1 MLPNEMH
8 MTQTMLAVIDTEL
21 VNKITEQGI
30 AFLFDYGPK
39 LLGAAIILVVG
50 LVVAMQ
56 AGKVLQRWL
65 GKKDLEP
72 PVRILI
78 VRVVRLLIMGMTLM
92 LVAAKVGVDIAP
104 LIAGLGVAGVGV
116 GLALQGVLGNLM
128 AGLLIIFTKPF
139 RVGEYIELLGVHG
152 QVHAIELFSVI
163 LVHADQSRV
172 VIPNR
177 KIIGEILHN
186 YGSLR
191 QLNLS
196 VGVAYST
203 DVNQALAVVRAVLS
217 ANPRVVKS
225 PEAIVGVSELADS
238 SVNLAIRPWV
248 KVGDYGAAAAEINQ
262 RVLEEF
268 RRAGIEIPFPQREI
282 RILNGGATKAA

>member
-1 MLPNEMH
+1 MKH
-8 MTQTMLAVIDTEL
+8 FMLAVIDTEL
-21 VNKITEQGI
+21 LNKITEQGI

-39 LLGAAIILVVG
+39 LLGAAIILAVG
-50 LVVAMQ
+50 LLIAFQV
-56 AGKVLQRWL
+56 GKVLQRWL

-78 VRVVRLLIMGMTLM
+78 VRVVRLMVMGLTMM
-92 LVAAKVGVDIAP
+92 LVLEKVGVAIAP
-104 LIAGLGVAGVGV
+104 IIAGLGVAGVGV

-139 RVGEYIELLGVHG
+139 RVGEFIELLGVHG

-163 LVHADQSRV
+163 LVHADLSRV

-186 YGSLR
+186 YGTIR
-191 QLNLS
+191 QLDLS

-203 DVNQALAVVRAVLS
+203 DIPEALNAIHAALAGISTVLKDPTPRVGVASFGDSSINIAVKPWAKVGDFGAANAAVNQAIA
-217 ANPRVVKS
+217 
-225 PEAIVGVSELADS
+225 
-238 SVNLAIRPWV
+238 
-248 KVGDYGAAAAEINQ
+248 
-262 RVLEEF
+262 EEF
-268 RRAGIEIPFPQREI
+268 RRQGIEIPFPQREI
-282 RILNGGATKAA
+282 RVLNGGAMKAA

>member
-1 MLPNEMH
+1 LDF
-8 MTQTMLAVIDTEL
+8 AR
-21 VNKITEQGI
+21 
-30 AFLFDYGPK
+30 DYLPK
-39 LLGAAIILVVG
+39 LVGAGIILVAG
-50 LVVAMQ
+50 IVVAVQ
-56 AGKVLQRWL
+56 VGKMIQRWL

-92 LVAAKVGVDIAP
+92 LVAAKVGVDMAP

-128 AGLLIIFTKPF
+128 AGLLITFTKPF
-139 RVGEYIELLGVHG
+139 RVGEFIELLGVHG

-163 LVHADQSRV
+163 LVHADKSRV

-186 YGSLR
+186 YGSIR
-191 QLNLS
+191 QLDLS

-203 DVNQALAVVRAVLS
+203 DLNKALNAVNAVLARTPNVLKEPAPVVGVASFGDSGINIAVKPWAKVGDFVPAGAAVNQAIA
-217 ANPRVVKS
+217 
-225 PEAIVGVSELADS
+225 
-238 SVNLAIRPWV
+238 
-248 KVGDYGAAAAEINQ
+248 
-262 RVLEEF
+262 EEF
-268 RRAGIEIPFPQREI
+268 RRQGVEIPFPQREI
-282 RILNGGATKAA
+282 RVLTGGAAKVA

>member
-1 MLPNEMH
+1 MF
-8 MTQTMLAVIDTEL
+8 AVIDTEL
-21 VNKITEQGI
+21 LNKITEQGI
-30 AFLFDYGPK
+30 TFLFDYGPK
-39 LLGAAIILVVG
+39 LLGAAIILIIG
-50 LVVAMQ
+50 LLAAMQ
-56 AGKVLQRWL
+56 VGKVLQRWL

-78 VRVVRLLIMGMTLM
+78 VRVARLLIMGMTLM

-139 RVGEYIELLGVHG
+139 RVGEYIEIHGVHG

-163 LVHADQSRV
+163 LVHADRSRV

-186 YGSLR
+186 YGNIR
-191 QLNLS
+191 QLDLT

-203 DVNQALAVVRAVLS
+203 DLNKALNAVNAVLARTPAVLKDPAPVVGVASFGDSAVNIAIKPWTKVADYGTGAAAVNQAIA
-217 ANPRVVKS
+217 
-225 PEAIVGVSELADS
+225 
-238 SVNLAIRPWV
+238 
-248 KVGDYGAAAAEINQ
+248 
-262 RVLEEF
+262 EEF
-268 RRAGIEIPFPQREI
+268 RKQGIEIPFPQREI
-282 RILNGGATKAA
+282 RVLNAEAPSAIRAA

>member
-1 MLPNEMH
+1 MN
-8 MTQTMLAVIDTEL
+8 QVIFAAIDAEL
-21 VNKITEQGI
+21 LTKIQDKGLDFI
-30 AFLFDYGPK
+30 SDYGPK
-39 LLGAAIILVVG
+39 LIGAAIILSIGV
-50 LVVAMQ
+50 VVAMQ
-56 AGKVLQRWL
+56 VGKMLQRWL
-65 GKKDLEP
+65 GQKDLEP

-92 LVAAKVGVDIAP
+92 LVAAKVGVDMAP

-163 LVHADQSRV
+163 LVHADRSRV

-186 YGSLR
+186 YGSIR
-191 QLNLS
+191 QLDLS

-203 DVNQALAVVRAVLS
+203 DLNKALNAVNAVLARTPVVLTEPAPVVGVASFGDSGINIAVKPWAKVADFVPAGAAVNQAIA
-217 ANPRVVKS
+217 
-225 PEAIVGVSELADS
+225 
-238 SVNLAIRPWV
+238 
-248 KVGDYGAAAAEINQ
+248 
-262 RVLEEF
+262 EEF
-268 RRAGIEIPFPQREI
+268 RKQGIEIPFPQREI
-282 RILNGGATKAA
+282 RVLNGGAVKAA

>member
-1 MLPNEMH
+1 MH

-39 LLGAAIILVVG
+39 LLGAAIILIVG

>member
-1 MLPNEMH
+1 MF
-8 MTQTMLAVIDTEL
+8 AVIDTEL
-21 VNKITEQGI
+21 LNKITEQGI

-39 LLGAAIILVVG
+39 LLGAAIILVIG
-50 LVVAMQ
+50 LVAALQV
-56 AGKVLQRWL
+56 GKVLQRWL

-78 VRVVRLLIMGMTLM
+78 VRVVRLMVMGLTMM
-92 LVAAKVGVDIAP
+92 LVLEKVGVAIAP
-104 LIAGLGVAGVGV
+104 IIAGLGVAGVGV

-139 RVGEYIELLGVHG
+139 RVGEFIELLGVHG
-152 QVHAIELFSVI
+152 QVHAIDLFSVI

-186 YGSLR
+186 YGSMR

-203 DVNQALAVVRAVLS
+203 DINQAVAIVRAVLA
-217 ANPRVVKS
+217 ANPRVLKN
-225 PEAIVGVSELADS
+225 PEAIVGVCALADS
-238 SVNLAIRPWV
+238 SVNLAIKPWV

-268 RRAGIEIPFPQREI
+268 RKQGIEIPFPQREI
-282 RILNGGATKAA
+282 RVLNTSEPAAIRAA

>member
-1 MLPNEMH
+1 MKYF
-8 MTQTMLAVIDTEL
+8 MLAAIDAEL
-21 VNKITEQGI
+21 LTKIQDKGLDF
-30 AFLFDYGPK
+30 ARDYLPK
-39 LLGAAIILVVG
+39 LVGAGIILVAG
-50 LVVAMQ
+50 IVVAVQ
-56 AGKVLQRWL
+56 VGKMIQRWL

-92 LVAAKVGVDIAP
+92 LVAAKVGVDMAP

-139 RVGEYIELLGVHG
+139 RVGEFIELLGVHG

-163 LVHADQSRV
+163 LVHADKSRV

-186 YGSLR
+186 YGSIR
-191 QLNLS
+191 QLDLS

-203 DVNQALAVVRAVLS
+203 DLNKALNAVNAVLARTPNVLKEPAPVVGVASFGDSGINIAVKPWAKVGDFVPAGAAVNQAIA
-217 ANPRVVKS
+217 
-225 PEAIVGVSELADS
+225 
-238 SVNLAIRPWV
+238 
-248 KVGDYGAAAAEINQ
+248 
-262 RVLEEF
+262 EEF
-268 RRAGIEIPFPQREI
+268 RRQGVEIPFPQREI
-282 RILNGGATKAA
+282 RVLTGGAAKVA

>member
-1 MLPNEMH
+1 
-8 MTQTMLAVIDTEL
+8 MLAVIDTE
-21 VNKITEQGI
+21 VIKKITDQGI

-39 LLGAAIILVVG
+39 LLGAAIIMVVG
-50 LVVAMQ
+50 LLIAMQ
-56 AGKVLQRWL
+56 VGRVLQRWL

-78 VRVVRLLIMGMTLM
+78 VRVARLMVMGLTLM
-92 LVAAKVGVDIAP
+92 LVLEKVGVAIAP
-104 LIAGLGVAGVGV
+104 IIAGLGVAGVGV

-139 RVGEYIELLGVHG
+139 RVGEYIELLGEKG
-152 QVHAIELFSVI
+152 QVHAIELFSVF

-191 QLNLS
+191 QLDLS
-196 VGVAYST
+196 VGVAYTT
-203 DVNQALAVVRAVLS
+203 DINQAISIVRGVLM
-217 ANPRVVKS
+217 ANPRVVKT
-225 PEAIVGVSELADS
+225 PEAIVGISALADS
-238 SVNLAIRPWV
+238 SVNLAIKPWV
-248 KVGDYGAAAAEINQ
+248 KVPDYGAASAEINQ

-268 RRAGIEIPFPQREI
+268 RRCNIEIPFPQREI
-282 RILNGGATKAA
+282 RVLNRDAVKVA